1 MRREGVLAMSRTDDL
16 LDLFDKNTASDAQG
30 MDSTLHF
37 FEDIPVDDSATLG
50 MGSGASFTHQ
60 TPCANEQP
68 RPADAPAVRANVVA
82 LVSVNGGVGRSTLVT
97 ALSSGLQ
104 RLGQSVVALDL
115 DPQNAL
121 HHHFGL
127 SHTLPGIGR
136 TSLHNERWD
145 QILHRGFAGCQVI
158 AFGET
163 DIRQQEDLQRWL
175 KQEPDWLAQHLS
187 ALGLSEQHTVII
199 DTPAGNNVYLHQAL
213 NVADVV
219 LVIAQSDAA
228 SLGTLEQMEQ
238 LLAPHLECTP
248 SSPRCHFVINQLDEM
263 SSFSLDMVEVFKKR
277 LGENLLEVVH
287 RDVAISEALAFGSD
301 PLDNPAASSACD
313 DINELCRLLIAR

>member
-1 MRREGVLAMSRTDDL
+1 MSRTDDL
-16 LDLFDKNTASDAQG
+16 FELFDKTTASDVQG
-30 MDSTLHF
+30 MDSMLQF
-37 FEDIPVDDSATLG
+37 FEDIPVDDSTSLN
-50 MGSGASFTHQ
+50 MGSGASFSLHS
-60 TPCANEQP
+60 PCANEQP
-68 RPADAPAVRANVVA
+68 REAATIRANVVA

-104 RLGQSVVALDL
+104 RLGRRVVALDL

-121 HHHFGL
+121 YHHFGL
-127 SHTLPGIGR
+127 SHALPGIGR
-136 TSLHNERWD
+136 TSLHNERWS
-145 QILHRGFAGCQVI
+145 QILQSGFAGCQVI
-158 AFGET
+158 TFGET

-187 ALGLSEQHTVII
+187 ALGLSEQDTVII
-199 DTPAGNNVYLHQAL
+199 DTPAGNNAYLHQAL

-219 LVIAQSDAA
+219 LVIAQADAA

-238 LLAPHLECTP
+238 LLAPHRNRQPAL
-248 SSPRCHFVINQLDEM
+248 RCHFVINQLDEA
-263 SSFSLDMVEVFKKR
+263 SGFSLDMVEVFRKR

-287 RDVAISEALAFGSD
+287 RDSAVSEALAFGSD
-301 PLDNPAASSACD
+301 PLDNEATSMACD